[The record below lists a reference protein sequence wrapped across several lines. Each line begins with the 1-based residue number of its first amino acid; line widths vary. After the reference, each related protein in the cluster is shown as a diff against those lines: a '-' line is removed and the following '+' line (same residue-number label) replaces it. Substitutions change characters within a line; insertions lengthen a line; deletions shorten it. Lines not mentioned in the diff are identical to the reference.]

1 MYCVTC
7 RSELNKNTDIS
18 NHVNSIHVTQTLLG
32 LQRVFK
38 LHMGFEIAEVLEVI
52 HQLLQRQVLRKFFY
66 NLRLYLLD

>member
-18 NHVNSIHVTQTLLG
+18 NHVNSLHVTQTLLG

-38 LHMGFEIAEVLEVI
+38 LHMGFEIAEALEVKSPI
-52 HQLLQRQVLRKFFY
+52 TAKTNFKKDLLHFEALP
-66 NLRLYLLD
+66 L